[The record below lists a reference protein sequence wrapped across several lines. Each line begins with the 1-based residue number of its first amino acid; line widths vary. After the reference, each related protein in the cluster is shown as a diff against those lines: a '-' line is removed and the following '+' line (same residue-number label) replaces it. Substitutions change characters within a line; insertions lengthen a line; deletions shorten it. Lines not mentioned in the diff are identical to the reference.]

1 MSSLIA
7 HLAAGVTAYACRSAR
22 EPRPFDGGLLA
33 ACAVL
38 AVLPDLD
45 YLLWWTAGIRVEPRL
60 THSLGF
66 AAASAVLAWLALRL
80 RSPARAYTAP
90 GAAALSLLAAALS
103 HELLDFLV
111 GVHASPWLW
120 PFTRETFV
128 SPVGLLPSAGRL
140 DFANVYLWRNLLI
153 EIGVL
158 GPALLALCAM
168 RRPAWR
174 LPRPVQFALAIT
186 AGISLSWSLSL
197 PR

>member
-7 HLAAGVTAYACRSAR
+7 HLAAGATAYSCRSPS
-22 EPRPFDGGLLA
+22 EPGDLDRGVLA
-33 ACAVL
+33 ACIVL

-45 YLLWWTAGIRVEPRL
+45 YLLWWAARIRVEPRL

-66 AAASAVLAWLALRL
+66 AAVSAGLAWLALR
-80 RSPARAYTAP
+80 RHP
-90 GAAALSLLAAALS
+90 LSLLAAALS

-111 GVHASPWLW
+111 GVHPSPWLW
-120 PFTRETFV
+120 PFVSEAFV

-140 DFANVYLWRNLLI
+140 DWSNVYLWRNLLI
-153 EIGVL
+153 EAGVL
-158 GPALLALCAM
+158 GPAMLALCVA

-174 LPRPVQFALAIT
+174 MSRPLQLGLAVM
-186 AGISLSWSLSL
+186 AAASLGWSLSL